1 MCDGKV
7 PRKAFGQKREKIR
20 AVCRK
25 VKRGKK
31 LITGKLISIYK
42 NIYGDFFLACL
53 LFLFNAHSYCGY
65 RESVVGIVTKL
76 TGWEVRDSNSGMG
89 RKNSSQKHPCQF

>member
-1 MCDGKV
+1 LTICTLLFIGIKERFLPSNERTRMCDGKV

-42 NIYGDFFLACL
+42 NIHEL
-53 LFLFNAHSYCGY
+53 LY
-65 RESVVGIVTKL
+65 
-76 TGWEVRDSNSGMG
+76 
-89 RKNSSQKHPCQF
+89 